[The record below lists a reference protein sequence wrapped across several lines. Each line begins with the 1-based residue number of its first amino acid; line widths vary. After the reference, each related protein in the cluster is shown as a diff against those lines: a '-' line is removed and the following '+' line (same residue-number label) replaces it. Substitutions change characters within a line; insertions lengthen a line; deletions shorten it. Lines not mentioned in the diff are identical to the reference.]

1 VFCGIFLSCKFNITA
16 VHLCRETPLEKHA
29 AWVTAFP
36 TTTMS
41 KAQNPMT
48 GQMSGSMAN
57 FVTTT
62 HGGANVIRSKAFN
75 QQDAKTEAQQKQR
88 GGFKMLAE
96 EYVGF
101 GGVTDQGFPECP
113 KGMSAYNLFMAAN
126 LPAAIDKSGAEP
138 IVDYSK
144 MVVANGTL
152 PSVVVTGGEVTPTGI
167 TIGYQT
173 NLLIPKVSATDEV
186 VAVVKTTV
194 GELLVT
200 KQARG
205 GDTAGNIIVAYP
217 GISVADVKC
226 CYLFVRT
233 VDGMKSTKSV
243 YVPLS

>member
-1 VFCGIFLSCKFNITA
+1 
-16 VHLCRETPLEKHA
+16 
-29 AWVTAFP
+29 
-36 TTTMS
+36 
-41 KAQNPMT
+41 MT

-62 HGGANVIRSKAFN
+62 HGGQNVIRSKAFN

-88 GGFKMLAE
+88 SGFKMLAE
-96 EYVGF
+96 EYIGF

-126 LPAAIDKSGAEP
+126 LPGAIDKSGAEP
-138 IVDYSK
+138 VIDYSK
-144 MVVANGTL
+144 LVVANGSL
-152 PSVVVTGGEVTPTGI
+152 PPVVVSGGAVTAAGI

-194 GELLVT
+194 GELLVAR
-200 KQARG
+200 QARG
-205 GDTAGNIIVAYP
+205 NDAVSSIAIAYP
-217 GISVADVKC
+217 GITAADVKC

-233 VDGMKSTKSV
+233 ADGSKATKSV
-243 YVPLS
+243 FVTVGS